1 MNAYTDERST
11 AAAYVDAW
19 IQSEPKHHGLNF
31 LREDLIK
38 LVQHVIDDVIDD
50 QPL

>member
-19 IQSEPKHHGLNF
+19 LQSQQAF
-31 LREDLIK
+31 LQRAYVREQLIK
-38 LVQHVIDDVIDD
+38 LVQHVIDDVVDD